1 MKRLIIAA
9 IPILLTSQLSIA
21 GEYDALCEGKP
32 CKININER
40 GFSGPSGFIPAKSI
54 VFWSQGGGVEQN
66 ESAELAGTVGGGLT
80 GAIVGGV
87 ATCWTIVF
95 CPSGIIW
102 GGFAGGGLGSNAG
115 KLTDFYFTVAGYNKK
130 GFKTI
135 QSFNFINKKPVYRI
149 TQELPIFTGLRMG
162 EQRSINEIVNN

>member
-1 MKRLIIAA
+1 MKHLFIAA
-9 IPILLTSQLSIA
+9 ITILLTSQVSIA

-32 CKININER
+32 CKINVNER
-40 GFSGPSGFIPAKSI
+40 GFSGPSGFIPANRI

-66 ESAELAGTVGGGLT
+66 ETVELAGTVGGGLT

-87 ATCWTIVF
+87 ATCWTIIL
-95 CPSGIIW
+95 CPSGIIG

-115 KLTDFYFTVAGYNKK
+115 KSTDFHFVVAGYNQK
-130 GFKTI
+130 GFKII
-135 QSFNFINKKPVYRI
+135 QSFNFINKKPIYRL

-162 EQRSINEIVNN
+162 EQRSIKEIISE